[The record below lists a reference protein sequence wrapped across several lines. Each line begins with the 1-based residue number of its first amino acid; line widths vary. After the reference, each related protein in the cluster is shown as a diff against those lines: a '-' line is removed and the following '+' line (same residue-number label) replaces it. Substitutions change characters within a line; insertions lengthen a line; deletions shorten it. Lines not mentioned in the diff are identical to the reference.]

1 MKGFL
6 FLNLVGVAL
15 YGALVVSNDVISRT
29 EDPLVRQNL
38 GDPDSRQLRS
48 WGSDL
53 TALVNSNSQRTSV
66 PLRKPDVLKG
76 SSDSE
81 SDSGAGGLPI
91 YQRQNQRPRNQV
103 ARHTS
108 RLNGRRS
115 LLPRRRTAKPP
126 FPLQS
131 FVSISSAQY

>member
-53 TALVNSNSQRTSV
+53 PALVNSNSQRTSV
-66 PLRKPDVLKG
+66 PPRKPDVLK
-76 SSDSE
+76 
-81 SDSGAGGLPI
+81 AHPI
-91 YQRQNQRPRNQV
+91 RSRILVQAACLYQRQNQRPRNQV

-126 FPLQS
+126 FPLRS